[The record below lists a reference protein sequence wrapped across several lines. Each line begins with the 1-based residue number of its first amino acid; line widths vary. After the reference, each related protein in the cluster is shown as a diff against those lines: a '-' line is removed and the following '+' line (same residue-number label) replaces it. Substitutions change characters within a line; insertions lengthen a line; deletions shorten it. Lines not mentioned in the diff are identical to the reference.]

1 MLRAASRSLRAAAPL
16 SRRAGAYAMVQRRA
30 YTGGLTDKDRIFT
43 NVYAVAADASR
54 AWARTMSHAA
64 PALAPQ
70 VQRQR
75 LGD

>member
-1 MLRAASRSLRAAAPL
+1 MLRASSRSLRAATPL

-43 NVYAVAADASR
+43 NVYAVAANTSR
-54 AWARTMSHAA
+54 AGEPTSHAS
-64 PALAPQ
+64 PALVPQ